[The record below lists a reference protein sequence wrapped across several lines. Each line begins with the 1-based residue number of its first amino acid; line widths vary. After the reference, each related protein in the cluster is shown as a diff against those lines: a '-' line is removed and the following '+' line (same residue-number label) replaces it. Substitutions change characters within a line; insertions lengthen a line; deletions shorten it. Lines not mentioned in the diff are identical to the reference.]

1 MIRIAF
7 TLSAALALSA
17 CSAYPRT
24 EVSSAGAAAA
34 PSAKVPL
41 RIVGLNDFHGNL
53 EPLRRPIRIT
63 ETDGASSEVFVAGAK
78 MKFSL
83 LLGI

>member
-1 MIRIAF
+1 MQLWQRIDRHMIRIAF

-17 CSAYPRT
+17 CSTYPRT

-53 EPLRRPIRIT
+53 ETPQSPTRYL
-63 ETDGASSEVFVAGAK
+63 DNGAE
-78 MKFSL
+78 
-83 LLGI
+83 